1 MDKFRVNLRK
11 KMDKYIKLNG
21 ISYKYF
27 NRVDGVKDVRGIKQ
41 VGSTRFK
48 TLFEISKFLNID
60 IRNFLMFDDYT
71 YIFEN
76 SFDAFEE
83 FFVFLS
89 NKVKK
94 LRLSKK
100 FSVKDIIDNFKTE
113 INITTIH
120 KFESCKQC
128 ISLDKFYK
136 YLDVLEIDVDTFFL
150 HDEKY
155 KITGNQIKN
164 EISIRDFNNRIYE
177 LENITGNLADMSVNI
192 NPNVFPT
199 LHGFLKICK
208 SLKVSPRDF
217 FDFEKKDFGED
228 FKIID
233 ISSSANFIK
242 QKLELNGVKVQRYIK
257 LDAVFLLCDEKN
269 ISIKDFFDISRHEG
283 NINQTH
289 SIKV

>member
-1 MDKFRVNLRK
+1 MDKFRVNLKK
-11 KMDKYIKLNG
+11 KMDKYVKLNG
-21 ISYKYF
+21 ISYEYF

-136 YLDVLEIDVDTFFL
+136 YLDVLEIHFP
-150 HDEKY
+150 
-155 KITGNQIKN
+155 
-164 EISIRDFNNRIYE
+164 SW
-177 LENITGNLADMSVNI
+177 NLQ
-192 NPNVFPT
+192 F
-199 LHGFLKICK
+199 
-208 SLKVSPRDF
+208 R
-217 FDFEKKDFGED
+217 
-228 FKIID
+228 
-233 ISSSANFIK
+233 
-242 QKLELNGVKVQRYIK
+242 Q
-257 LDAVFLLCDEKN
+257 
-269 ISIKDFFDISRHEG
+269 
-283 NINQTH
+283 
-289 SIKV
+289 